1 MLRLGIGWFVMRFSC
16 LSRLFLPGLGLLA
29 PLWGAGFAQAAPMDS
44 IYLCV
49 DADGH
54 KSYQNSSDGPSCHRI
69 DGVVATIPAVDLD
82 RQRSTRSGASRPVA
96 TPASFPRVD
105 VSTQRLRDS
114 DRRKILEDEL
124 RTEQDRLARLRA
136 EFNQGKPQPTGD
148 ETLGS
153 ARYQE
158 HVQRLFD
165 DIERSEGN
173 IASLRRE
180 LTPAR
185 Y

>member
-1 MLRLGIGWFVMRFSC
+1 MLRSHRHLP
-16 LSRLFLPGLGLLA
+16 SRRLAMMWAAAAGLALA
-29 PLWGAGFAQAAPMDS
+29 ALHPPVKAAPMDS

-54 KSYQNSSDGPSCHRI
+54 KTYQNSAEGSTCHRI
-69 DGVVATIPAVDLD
+69 DGVVATIPSSDLS
-82 RQRSTRSGASRPVA
+82 RGNARPVPTRPMI

-105 VSTQRLRDS
+105 VNTQRTRDS
-114 DRRKILEDEL
+114 DRRRILEDEMRL
-124 RTEQDRLARLRA
+124 EQEHLAKLQA
-136 EFNQGKPQPTGD
+136 EFNQGHPQPVGD
-148 ETLGS
+148 EVIGS
-153 ARYQE
+153 SRYHD

-165 DIERSEGN
+165 DIARTEGN